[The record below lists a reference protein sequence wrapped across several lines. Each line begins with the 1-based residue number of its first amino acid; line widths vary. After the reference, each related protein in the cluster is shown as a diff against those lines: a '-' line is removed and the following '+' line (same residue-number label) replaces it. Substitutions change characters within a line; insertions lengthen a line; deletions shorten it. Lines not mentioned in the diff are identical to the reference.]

1 MQWNWLRK
9 TGLILGLWLI
19 GGGAAWGLDA
29 ASAASAADATGRVPT
44 GASVAEASAASAASV
59 ETEAYLAAA
68 DSLLKLVYH
77 GPVERSFQ
85 HHLALSQCL
94 DRMVRQHPEPQP
106 TLWEGLEGLQYF
118 KSADGRVQLLNWS
131 IPNINGCSSYGG
143 VVWVRADGA
152 GGTTSAVS
160 GTSTTSAAD
169 TRGGAAL
176 GAGTATGGATAS
188 AGTATGEANS
198 LSADVAPYR
207 FYPLQD
213 FSSYQPYPEALI
225 LSPDQWWGAYYYQA
239 VEHHSGDTLFLT
251 LIGVNHSQNRYAQKV
266 IEVLQVLPDGEIRF
280 GAPIFKRT
288 PLPRST
294 TDDQAH
300 KEADYPNAY
309 IGFKPQ
315 GADDEAGVSG
325 ASNVSGALSRRTS
338 RTAPMCRIVFRFSPR
353 VDMILRYDYQAY
365 KHYRGKKA
373 KETPAYMIVC
383 DRLMNDPLSMDPSAA
398 RLVPSGGLYDAFV
411 FQAPYWYPVENVTAR
426 NPNPSRSARHR

>member
-1 MQWNWLRK
+1 M
-9 TGLILGLWLI
+9 I
-19 GGGAAWGLDA
+19 GGGAAWGVDA
-29 ASAASAADATGRVPT
+29 ASAASAADATCHVPT
-44 GASVAEASAASAASV
+44 VASVEASAWASA

-68 DSLLKLVYH
+68 DSLLQLVYH

-94 DRMVRQHPEPQP
+94 DRMVRLFPEPQP
-106 TLWEGLEGLQYF
+106 TLWERLEGLQYF
-118 KSADGRVQLLNWS
+118 KSTDGRVQLLNWS
-131 IPNINGCSSYGG
+131 IPNINGSSSYGG
-143 VVWVRADGA
+143 LVWVRADGA
-152 GGTTSAVS
+152 DGTTSMVS
-160 GTSTTSAAD
+160 GTNATSAAD

-176 GAGTATGGATAS
+176 GAGTATG
-188 AGTATGEANS
+188 EANS
-198 LSADVAPYR
+198 LSAENEAPYR

-213 FSSYQPYPEALI
+213 FSSYQPYPEALT
-225 LSPDQWWGAYYYQA
+225 LTPDQWWGAYYYQA

-251 LIGVNHSQNRYAQKV
+251 LVGVNHSQNRYAQKV

-315 GADDEAGVSG
+315 GADDEVGVSG
-325 ASNVSGALSRRTS
+325 ASGISGASGRRPS

-365 KHYRGKKA
+365 KRYSGKKA

-411 FQAPYWYPVENVTAR
+411 FQAPYWYPVENVIAR
-426 NPNPSRSARHR
+426 NPNPTRSARHR

>member
-1 MQWNWLRK
+1 MQRIGIRISLWIGL
-9 TGLILGLWLI
+9 TGLI

-29 ASAASAADATGRVPT
+29 ASAADATGRAPT
-44 GASVAEASAASAASV
+44 GASVEASAWASA

-68 DSLLKLVYH
+68 DSLLQLVYH

-94 DRMVRQHPEPQP
+94 DRLVRLAPEPQP
-106 TLWEGLEGLQYF
+106 LLWERLEGLQYF

-131 IPNINGCSSYGG
+131 IPNINGSSSYGG
-143 VVWVRADGA
+143 LVWVNVGDG
-152 GGTTSAVS
+152 G
-160 GTSTTSAAD
+160 AAD

-176 GAGTATGGATAS
+176 GAGTAAD
-188 AGTATGEANS
+188 EANS
-198 LSADVAPYR
+198 LSAGAGAYR

-213 FSSYQPYPEALI
+213 FSSYQPYPEALT
-225 LSPDQWWGAYYYQA
+225 LTPDQWWGAYYYQA

-288 PLPRST
+288 PLPHSVA
-294 TDDQAH
+294 DNAPK

-325 ASNVSGALSRRTS
+325 ASGISGASGRRPS

-365 KHYRGKKA
+365 KRYSGKKA

-411 FQAPYWYPVENVTAR
+411 FQAPYWYPVENVIAR
-426 NPNPSRSARHR
+426 NPNPTRSARHR